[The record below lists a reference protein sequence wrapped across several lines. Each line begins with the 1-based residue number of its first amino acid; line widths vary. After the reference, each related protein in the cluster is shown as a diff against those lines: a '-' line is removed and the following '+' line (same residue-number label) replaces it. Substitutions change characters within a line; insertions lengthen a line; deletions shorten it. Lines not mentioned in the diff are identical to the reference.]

1 MIPYGLLSQISLIVV
16 AVALTMTYIKPMFVK
31 ISAVQDKVSIYQS
44 ETEKVAAVN
53 QTLDSLVRKVDSV
66 SQEDQKRLLTYMP
79 NEVDNIAVPRDIQAI
94 AAEAGVVVQSI
105 NYEGPMSMPNNTV
118 GPNAVSAI
126 ESHSFVVEMESSYD
140 QLKQVL
146 SYLEQNQYPLE
157 VTEMEV
163 RKKEGGFVTATL
175 KIVTYDRTP
184 PPVVVQPA
192 LQ

>member
-31 ISAVQDKVSIYQS
+31 ISSVQDKISIYQE

-53 QTLDSLVRKVDSV
+53 QTLDSLVKKVDSV

-105 NYEGPMSMPNNTV
+105 NYEGPISMPNNTL
-118 GPNAVSAI
+118 GPSAVSAI
-126 ESHSFVVEMESSYD
+126 EPHSFVVELESSYD

-146 SYLEQNQYPLE
+146 SYLEQNHYPLE

-184 PPVVVQPA
+184 PPVVIKPA